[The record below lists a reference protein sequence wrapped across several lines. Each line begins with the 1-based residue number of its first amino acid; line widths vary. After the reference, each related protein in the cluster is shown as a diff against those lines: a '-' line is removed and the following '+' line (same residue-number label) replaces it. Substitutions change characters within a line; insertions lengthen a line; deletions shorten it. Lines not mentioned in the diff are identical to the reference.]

1 MSSISIPLQGGRSP
15 RATRSIQRILDAAAK
30 MFGSTGYQGASMEA
44 VARAAGVSKG
54 LLHYHFNSKEHLLIE
69 AQRATFTQIYDRF
82 SERFQHGERGL
93 ATALDAIDS
102 LWDALYD
109 MRSWSPFMVEILSL
123 AAHQQRVRHQVD
135 DFYAETIEMLEEGM
149 SRVFSDHTD
158 RLLMPPDRLARIIR
172 SSLHGLVLEL
182 SLCRSQ
188 EDLDRVNQTYR
199 DLRMTFESAI
209 LRPHSTQED
218 LS

>member
-1 MSSISIPLQGGRSP
+1 
-15 RATRSIQRILDAAAK
+15 

-82 SERFQHGERGL
+82 TGRFQHGERGL
-93 ATALDAIDS
+93 ETALDAIDS
-102 LWDALYD
+102 LWEALYE

-123 AAHQQRVRHQVD
+123 AAHQKRVRHQVD
-135 DFYAETIEMLEEGM
+135 DFYAETMDILEEGM

-158 RLLMPPDRLARIIR
+158 RLQMPPIRLSRVIR

-182 SLCRSQ
+182 SLCRCH
-188 EDLDRVNQTYR
+188 EDLDQVNQTYQ

-209 LRPHSTQED
+209 LRPHSSHTEAP
-218 LS
+218 

>member
-1 MSSISIPLQGGRSP
+1 MTSINLSLQAGKTP

-82 SERFQHGERGL
+82 TQRFQHGERGL
-93 ATALDAIDS
+93 DTALDAIDS
-102 LWDALYD
+102 LWEALYE
-109 MRSWSPFMVEILSL
+109 MRNWSPFMVEVLSL
-123 AAHQQRVRHQVD
+123 AAQQQRVRHQVD
-135 DFYAETIEMLEEGM
+135 DFYSETMEMLEEGM
-149 SRVFSDHTD
+149 SRVFSDHTE
-158 RLLMPPDRLARIIR
+158 RLLMPPVRLARVIR

-182 SLCRSQ
+182 SLCRGQ
-188 EDLDRVNQTYR
+188 EDLDQVKQTYR
-199 DLRMTFESAI
+199 DLRMTFENAI
-209 LRPHSTQED
+209 LCPHPSQPEVP
-218 LS
+218 